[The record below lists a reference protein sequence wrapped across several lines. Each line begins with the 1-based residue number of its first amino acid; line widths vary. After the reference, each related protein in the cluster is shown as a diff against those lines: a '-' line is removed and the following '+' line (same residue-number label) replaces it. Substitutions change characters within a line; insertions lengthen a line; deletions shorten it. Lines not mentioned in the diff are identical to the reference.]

1 MQFFIF
7 IMISYVI
14 INLNLHNTFLKYQY
28 RVYLYHIIEFGI
40 FK

>member
-7 IMISYVI
+7 IVILYVI
-14 INLNLHNTFLKYQY
+14 INLNLHNTFLKKKY